1 MANENDASRDKKLL
15 VGLIALVC
23 AGAAGGGYLVWN
35 HFFCPTTDAFPYQ
48 CDQRDQCWETSEHR
62 NRTVPATPA

>member
-35 HFFCPTTDAFPYQ
+35 HFCPTTDAFPYQ

>member
-23 AGAAGGGYLVWN
+23 AAPPVEAIWSGII
-35 HFFCPTTDAFPYQ
+35 FCPTTDAFPYQ

>member
-35 HFFCPTTDAFPYQ
+35 HFLPH
-48 CDQRDQCWETSEHR
+48 HR
-62 NRTVPATPA
+62 RLPVSM

>member
-23 AGAAGGGYLVWN
+23 
-35 HFFCPTTDAFPYQ
+35 TDPKKL
-48 CDQRDQCWETSEHR
+48 DS
-62 NRTVPATPA
+62 